1 MRMRG
6 ARDSRPVDGEAWEAV
21 TFLKKSNQKTFAT
34 LDRVRFT
41 ALGLVKKSVL
51 ASFCSQ
57 KEVLPFLC

>member
-1 MRMRG
+1 
-6 ARDSRPVDGEAWEAV
+6 VDGEAWEAV